1 VSGRNLLAAWI
12 ATLVVLVVALGWT
25 VQQWLALGTLGATA
39 GAKHRTLSAEL
50 DTQRQIIQKELL
62 GNVDVLKDIRW
73 SPERGNPD
81 AVVRRLAELVQ
92 GGQAKVLAISPLER
106 ESTARFRKS
115 WHRVEISAPYR
126 ELVDLAGKV
135 EHEGGILEEVTLD
148 IDRKPGEAG
157 TGPVRAQ
164 FRLSAMEPAE
174 DARRIL
180 DRAIVAA
187 RQAGPPAQVAA
198 LTLPLDERTAPPAAQ
213 LRDPFGFVQRVAA
226 AKPGGPAYVP
236 GPIALKGIVKFP
248 GGNVAIVNDQTVRV
262 GDLVDGQ
269 RVTEITDGRIVLSL
283 PGGGTRVETLPGV
296 ATVVPTKKP

>member
-1 VSGRNLLAAWI
+1 MSGRKLLAAWI
-12 ATLVVLVVALGWT
+12 ATVLVLVVALGWT
-25 VQQWLALGTLGATA
+25 VRQWVALGSLGATA
-39 GAKHRTLSAEL
+39 GAKRSTLSADL

-62 GNVDVLKDIRW
+62 ANVDLLKDMRW
-73 SPERGNPD
+73 TPERGNPD

-92 GGQAKVLAISPLER
+92 GGQAKVLAIAPLER

-115 WHRVEISAPYR
+115 WHQIEMTAPYR
-126 ELVDLAGKV
+126 ELVELATKV
-135 EHEGGILEEVTLD
+135 EHEGGVLEEVTLD
-148 IDRKPGEAG
+148 IDRKPGEPG

-174 DARRIL
+174 DAKRIL

-198 LTLPLDERTAPPAAQ
+198 LTLPIEERAAGPAAQ

-226 AKPGGPAYVP
+226 KTGTAYVQ
-236 GPIALKGIVKFP
+236 GPVVLKGIVKFP

-269 RVTEITDGRIVLSL
+269 RVTEISDGRIVLSV